1 MDLLNSKRLFLLT
14 FVVALFSCSFVSGLS
29 ITNIANNTCVYDDDS
44 ITLSATVV
52 PLEEVNSVWLKYSID
67 GIETVVP
74 VTDPTGDLYSYV
86 LSLSGLGGKS
96 VFWSYYAN
104 DTSNVTFDG
113 GVWKNFNVNNGITI
127 ENKTEVILVYET
139 DNVTL
144 SADIGPSS
152 EINSTWI
159 SYTINGTNFNESVT
173 EHLGD
178 RYSYVLDHSKLVGGS
193 NVTWNYYARDDCGNE
208 YNNGWQTFNVKEI
221 ITIGNKSVV

>member
-29 ITNIANNTCVYDDDS
+29 ITNIANNTCVYD
-44 ITLSATVV
+44 
-52 PLEEVNSVWLKYSID
+52 
-67 GIETVVP
+67 
-74 VTDPTGDLYSYV
+74 
-86 LSLSGLGGKS
+86 
-96 VFWSYYAN
+96 N
-104 DTSNVTFDG
+104 DTINVTFDG

-221 ITIGNKSVV
+221 ITIGNKSVVSCAY